1 MNVYT
6 EEEVDLLPIFERP
19 RKIRKTISTGSILS
33 NTTISWD
40 LILPNQRHF
49 VLEVPF
55 KDIPLYINDRN
66 LKVYIEWRLK
76 LGK

>member
-19 RKIRKTISTGSILS
+19 HKVRNATSTGPKVI
-33 NTTISWD
+33 IAWH